1 MNVTIKSEWVK
12 ALRSGN
18 YSQCSNA
25 LRDDRGCFCA
35 LGVLC
40 DLAVKAG
47 IATWQASTDSHKPDR
62 YIVVS
67 TDGDMSDSDDH
78 LLPQFVQRW
87 AGIKDCDP
95 TMYIE
100 DTIAPYTVSELND
113 RLHWDFSDIA
123 EQIDLQL

>member
-47 IATWQASTDSHKPDR
+47 IATWQASTDSDKPDK

-67 TDGDMSDSDDH
+67 VDGDVPDPGDH
-78 LLPQFVQRW
+78 LLPKFVQQW

-95 TMYIE
+95 TMHIE

-113 RLHWDFSDIA
+113 RLHWDFNDIA

>member
-25 LRDDRGCFCA
+25 LKDDRGCFCA

-47 IATWQASTDSHKPDR
+47 IASWQPSTDSDK

-67 TDGDMSDSDDH
+67 ADGDMPQPGEH